1 MSVLLFVLSK
11 EFSWSFSWEW
21 CLCFVILFVF
31 QTVGLGEAVMYCGLR
46 GVFLWACPLSGLCES
61 GIFGVKA
68 VLSVG
73 ACCVF
78 HRRAVWGSEPCWML
92 RGPSPQITMIC
103 GCHGPVRGSLLRSC
117 WSRYPR
123 TVSELPWEEMGEE
136 TPGFPRRSCPPWS
149 ELCDVAVTRVR
160 ADSTLLLALSL
171 ALPQPW
177 KFRQVALVSLRH
189 CSHKAT
195 SAGPRAQIWCQDCW
209 TLPEAAS
216 QPRHAGSASEC
227 TRPQN
232 LQPSS
237 YLPACLKALKS
248 TDPTAIRTL
257 RF

>member
-1 MSVLLFVLSK
+1 
-11 EFSWSFSWEW
+11 
-21 CLCFVILFVF
+21 
-31 QTVGLGEAVMYCGLR
+31 
-46 GVFLWACPLSGLCES
+46 
-61 GIFGVKA
+61 
-68 VLSVG
+68 
-73 ACCVF
+73 
-78 HRRAVWGSEPCWML
+78 
-92 RGPSPQITMIC
+92 
-103 GCHGPVRGSLLRSC
+103 
-117 WSRYPR
+117 
-123 TVSELPWEEMGEE
+123 MGEE

-237 YLPACLKALKS
+237 YTARMSEGPEIHRSHSHQDTQILALCPKLHGLWDWLGFQPCFHMWASCWRWCTGPELACHAPGSAARMRPRWALALRLCARGSSGALVVDVGSFPRTPWVHTLLQPVQPVS
-248 TDPTAIRTL
+248 TQPTPVLSPSLSSEACV
-257 RF
+257 